1 MASVTITDLLML
13 VAVLFILYFIIN
25 TITKKTKED
34 FADVNLDSSRTVKID
49 KSCSQAS
56 INHNYLDY
64 IFKGKNTNPNYS
76 TYHHPY
82 ECQSS
87 CILKTV
93 DGTKIGKING
103 GFTKL

>member
-13 VAVLFILYFIIN
+13 VAVLFILYFILN
-25 TITKKTKED
+25 TLTTKED

-64 IFKGKNTNPNYS
+64 IFKGENTNPNYS

-87 CILKTV
+87 CILKTI
-93 DGTKIGKING
+93 DGTKIGKIKG

>member
-25 TITKKTKED
+25 TITTKKTKED

-56 INHNYLDY
+56 INQNHLDY
-64 IFKGKNTNPNYS
+64 IFSS
-76 TYHHPY
+76 TRF
-82 ECQSS
+82 
-87 CILKTV
+87 V
-93 DGTKIGKING
+93 R
-103 GFTKL
+103 

>member
-1 MASVTITDLLML
+1 MESVTITDLLML

-25 TITKKTKED
+25 TITKTKED
-34 FADVNLDSSRTVKID
+34 FADVNLDSSRAVKID

-64 IFKGKNTNPNYS
+64 IFKGKNTNPNS

-93 DGTKIGKING
+93 DGTKIGKIKG

>member
-13 VAVLFILYFIIN
+13 VAVFFILYFIIN
-25 TITKKTKED
+25 TITTKKTKEN
-34 FADVNLDSSRTVKID
+34 FADVEKSAVKID
-49 KSCSQAS
+49 KSCSQVS

-87 CILKTV
+87 CILKTIN
-93 DGTKIGKING
+93 GTKIGKING